1 MEPSKGLAV
10 NIVPHFGVVPARNTI
25 TASSRRRCAW
35 GSMVVHGDGGNTDD
49 DDDDD
54 DNDEKKSNS
63 KRQKR
68 KEISPLKPVKIE
80 DEGMGI
86 SI

>member
-1 MEPSKGLAV
+1 MIARTQSSPRGLSKTPEVATSGAPSTSEPQCKSYNPLTK
-10 NIVPHFGVVPARNTI
+10 HSNT
-25 TASSRRRCAW
+25 
-35 GSMVVHGDGGNTDD
+35 DDD

>member
-1 MEPSKGLAV
+1 MWCRGARARSSPRS
-10 NIVPHFGVVPARNTI
+10 VP
-25 TASSRRRCAW
+25 
-35 GSMVVHGDGGNTDD
+35 TDD
-49 DDDDD
+49 DDDNDH

>member
-1 MEPSKGLAV
+1 MWLYNTDITLRDGLQRHWRRPPASAALDLSHP
-10 NIVPHFGVVPARNTI
+10 PHAIAYFWP
-25 TASSRRRCAW
+25 
-35 GSMVVHGDGGNTDD
+35 NTDD

-68 KEISPLKPVKIE
+68 KGISPLKPVKIE

>member
-1 MEPSKGLAV
+1 MDDLPTRRG
-10 NIVPHFGVVPARNTI
+10 
-25 TASSRRRCAW
+25 RRREFC
-35 GSMVVHGDGGNTDD
+35 H
-49 DDDDD
+49 DD